1 MTLCY
6 TSKLLESK
14 INQSLRLLGFN
25 LGLDFS
31 FVDKSLTLALDDLVV
46 WLNDLSS
53 CDEIRLV
60 AQRLG
65 VGLCS

>member
-1 MTLCY
+1 MTLRY

-14 INQSLRLLGFN
+14 INQSLRLLWFN

-53 CDEIRLV
+53 CDKIRLV
-60 AQRLG
+60 DLRLR
-65 VGLCS
+65 VRLRS

>member
-1 MTLCY
+1 VTLCY

>member
-1 MTLCY
+1 MTLRY
-6 TSKLLESK
+6 TSKFLESK
-14 INQSLRLLGFN
+14 INQSLRLLRFN

-46 WLNDLSS
+46 WLNYLSS

-60 AQRLG
+60 AQRLS
-65 VGLCS
+65 VGLRS